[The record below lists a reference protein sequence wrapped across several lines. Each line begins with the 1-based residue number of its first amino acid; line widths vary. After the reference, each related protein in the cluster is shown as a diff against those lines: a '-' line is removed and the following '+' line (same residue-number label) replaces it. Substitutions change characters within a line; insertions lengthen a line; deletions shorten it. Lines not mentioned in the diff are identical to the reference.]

1 MGLEMSPG
9 SVISQL
15 NAMNESLG
23 QIIGNGEGALSAV
36 YGLGNTTS
44 ELKGESYDKIRDYYN
59 TLHTAAIRGIILF
72 AEAYIEENN
81 AYKSCISGHLSGIG
95 YVNEDALKEDKERIE
110 AQIRNLSELK
120 SVSVGFRSS
129 LIANLEN
136 TLNLIRKK
144 LKNIEAFVSSTQGMY
159 QSVDSYRGNIRKA
172 IGYLNQSSLNG
183 IEIQY
188 YCDDITR
195 VWMSEIT
202 KSWANRTLEA
212 KEPFIEN
219 MQVQFGFDRETAEI
233 FFKLYGFMEAKGIK
247 NINQEYF
254 AMIASVCYPYN
265 KNFFKDP
272 KNYLWHFLAGTD
284 SEEVVR
290 DKMKVYGLE
299 DGNIDTLIQAIKD
312 NYNYS
317 QFSGGSDLP
326 EGISEDLLRYCGKAD
341 IGHMSVTLSTI
352 LKPNESLY
360 EYVGDGSGV
369 FNGIFDLNANAGYV
383 GDIYGTA
390 GNGPKL
396 TPDDYK
402 ADLDSVNLAERMK
415 NGGNAIIIMNQYYG
429 GIADGTVNRA
439 EEFAT
444 NLGNGSFE
452 DGIQFLREQQENHE
466 LYNTAQ
472 TATETLKVVE
482 SIMYFPIG
490 FVLKPKLSPE
500 YFELMAERRK
510 IPGNF
515 IYSIENKQNE
525 YIADDPVDV
534 EFAESG
540 EDE

>member
-144 LKNIEAFVSSTQGMY
+144 LEKIEAFVSSTQGLY
-159 QSVDSYRGNIRKA
+159 QNVDSYRVNIKKA

-202 KSWANRTLEA
+202 KSWIEKALEINEQYR
-212 KEPFIEN
+212 EPFVKN

-233 FFKLYGFMEAKGIK
+233 FYKLYGLMDITGME

-265 KNFFKDP
+265 ENIFKDP

-284 SEEVVR
+284 TVEDVENR
-290 DKMKVYGLE
+290 MKMYGLGDYE
-299 DGNIDTLIQAIKD
+299 AETLIGAIEA
-312 NYNYS
+312 NHQYS
-317 QFSGGSDLP
+317 QFLKESKLQETIPDN
-326 EGISEDLLRYCGKAD
+326 LLEYLEKAD

-352 LKPNESLY
+352 LKSDESLY
-360 EYVGDGSGV
+360 EKAGSLSGA
-369 FNGIFDLNANAGYV
+369 FNGIYDLNANAGYV

-402 ADLDSVNLAERMK
+402 ADLDSVNLGERMK
-415 NGGNAIIIMNQYYG
+415 NGGNAIIIMNQYYT
-429 GIADGTVNRA
+429 GIADGKVNRA

-452 DGIQFLREQQENHE
+452 DGVQYLKEQQEKNEVHNNV
-466 LYNTAQ
+466 LQRAQDAGRGVITASGW
-472 TATETLKVVE
+472 E
-482 SIMYFPIG
+482 
-490 FVLKPKLSPE
+490 KLALRDEWMGEKS
-500 YFELMAERRK
+500 K
-510 IPGNF
+510 IPRNF
-515 IYSIENKQNE
+515 IRCIQEKQNE
-525 YIADDPVDV
+525 YIAYEEVDNH
-534 EFAESG
+534 FAETG
-540 EDE
+540 VKQ

>member
-23 QIIGNGEGALSAV
+23 QIIDNGEGALSAV

-144 LKNIEAFVSSTQGMY
+144 LKKIEAFVSSTQGLY

-202 KSWANRTLEA
+202 KSWIEKALEINEQYR
-212 KEPFIEN
+212 EPFVKN
-219 MQVQFGFDRETAEI
+219 MQVQFGFDRKTAEI
-233 FFKLYGFMEAKGIK
+233 FYKLYGLMDITGME

-265 KNFFKDP
+265 ENIFKDP

-284 SEEVVR
+284 TVEDVENR
-290 DKMKVYGLE
+290 MKMYGLGDYE
-299 DGNIDTLIQAIKD
+299 AETLIGAIEA
-312 NYNYS
+312 NHQYS
-317 QFSGGSDLP
+317 QFLKESKLQETIPDN
-326 EGISEDLLRYCGKAD
+326 LLEYLEKAD

-352 LKPNESLY
+352 LKSDESLY
-360 EYVGDGSGV
+360 EKAGSLSGA
-369 FNGIFDLNANAGYV
+369 FNGIYDLNANAGYV

-402 ADLDSVNLAERMK
+402 ADLDSVNLGERMK
-415 NGGNAIIIMNQYYG
+415 NGGNAIIIMNQYYT
-429 GIADGTVNRA
+429 GIADGKVNRA

-452 DGIQFLREQQENHE
+452 DGVQYLKEQQEKNEVHNNV
-466 LYNTAQ
+466 LQRAQDAGRGVITASGW
-472 TATETLKVVE
+472 E
-482 SIMYFPIG
+482 
-490 FVLKPKLSPE
+490 KLALRDEWMGEKS
-500 YFELMAERRK
+500 K
-510 IPGNF
+510 IPRNF
-515 IYSIENKQNE
+515 IRCIQEKQNE
-525 YIADDPVDV
+525 YIAYEEVDNH
-534 EFAESG
+534 FAETG
-540 EDE
+540 VKQ

>member
-144 LKNIEAFVSSTQGMY
+144 LKKIEAFVSSTQGLY

-202 KSWANRTLEA
+202 KSWIEKALEINEQY
-212 KEPFIEN
+212 KEPFVKN

-233 FFKLYGFMEAKGIK
+233 FYKLYGLMEAKGIK

-265 KNFFKDP
+265 ENIFKDP
-272 KNYLWHFLAGTD
+272 KNY
-284 SEEVVR
+284 
-290 DKMKVYGLE
+290 
-299 DGNIDTLIQAIKD
+299 
-312 NYNYS
+312 
-317 QFSGGSDLP
+317 P
-326 EGISEDLLRYCGKAD
+326 ELF
-341 IGHMSVTLSTI
+341 MSI
-352 LKPNESLY
+352 
-360 EYVGDGSGV
+360 
-369 FNGIFDLNANAGYV
+369 
-383 GDIYGTA
+383 
-390 GNGPKL
+390 
-396 TPDDYK
+396 
-402 ADLDSVNLAERMK
+402 
-415 NGGNAIIIMNQYYG
+415 
-429 GIADGTVNRA
+429 
-439 EEFAT
+439 
-444 NLGNGSFE
+444 
-452 DGIQFLREQQENHE
+452 
-466 LYNTAQ
+466 
-472 TATETLKVVE
+472 
-482 SIMYFPIG
+482 
-490 FVLKPKLSPE
+490 
-500 YFELMAERRK
+500 
-510 IPGNF
+510 
-515 IYSIENKQNE
+515 
-525 YIADDPVDV
+525 
-534 EFAESG
+534 
-540 EDE
+540 

>member
-144 LKNIEAFVSSTQGMY
+144 LKKIEAFVSSTQGLY

-202 KSWANRTLEA
+202 KSWIEKALEINEQYR
-212 KEPFIEN
+212 EPFVKN

-233 FFKLYGFMEAKGIK
+233 FYKLYGLMDITGME

-265 KNFFKDP
+265 ENIFKDP

-284 SEEVVR
+284 TVEDVENR
-290 DKMKVYGLE
+290 MKMYGLGDYE
-299 DGNIDTLIQAIKD
+299 AETLIGAIEA
-312 NYNYS
+312 NHQYS
-317 QFSGGSDLP
+317 QFLKESKLQETIPDN
-326 EGISEDLLRYCGKAD
+326 LLEYLEKAD

-352 LKPNESLY
+352 LKSDESLY
-360 EYVGDGSGV
+360 EKAGSLSGA
-369 FNGIFDLNANAGYV
+369 FNGIYDLNANAGYV

-402 ADLDSVNLAERMK
+402 ADLDSVNLGERMK
-415 NGGNAIIIMNQYYG
+415 NGGNAIIIMNQYYT
-429 GIADGTVNRA
+429 GIADGKVNRA

-452 DGIQFLREQQENHE
+452 DGVQYLKEQQEKNEVHNNV
-466 LYNTAQ
+466 LQRAQDAGGGVITASGW
-472 TATETLKVVE
+472 E
-482 SIMYFPIG
+482 
-490 FVLKPKLSPE
+490 KLALRDEWMGEKS
-500 YFELMAERRK
+500 K
-510 IPGNF
+510 IPRNF
-515 IYSIENKQNE
+515 IRCIQEKQNE
-525 YIADDPVDV
+525 YIAYEEVDNH
-534 EFAESG
+534 FAETG
-540 EDE
+540 VKQ